1 MTAQVFTA
9 TVKTASIFSPEKS
22 SGEAKTKLDAT
33 AVAALAALTTANTVD
48 EALDI
53 LSACVAR
60 GNAVT
65 ASSVGLATSVKA

>member
-9 TVKTASIFSPEKS
+9 TVKPASIFSTEKS

-33 AVAALAALTTANTVD
+33 AVAALAALTTANRID
-48 EALDI
+48 DALDV